1 MRRSVKFAPLVLMT
15 AVAMSCSDS
24 TAPNQ
29 RPVATISSPS
39 TGSQAFAGDPVT
51 FVGSATDPESGS
63 LTGDALLWQSDLDGV
78 LGNGTSVTRSDL
90 STGTHQITLAAAD
103 PAGGNGTASISVSIV
118 ENQAPTVAITSP
130 ADGTQVLLGAEVTL
144 VGSAIDTE
152 DGALGGD
159 DVTWES
165 SLDGQLGT
173 GTQLATSSL
182 SQGTHT
188 ITLTAEDSRGLEG
201 SNGIELEVL
210 ANGLP
215 AVTIDQPAT
224 GSNFLDTDAIS
235 FVGSATDDEDGAL
248 TGSSLVWNSS
258 LDGDFAT
265 GEAPAALTLSAG
277 IHLVTLTATDAQGQ
291 EGTNSVSITVENTQG
306 DLYEDDNTSGDAG
319 TIASGEIQER
329 NIRPAA
335 DEDWLTFT
343 LTESSVVV
351 LETRGEP
358 GDDTV
363 LELYDDLLNLI
374 EEDDDGGLNSN
385 SRIARVCG
393 TNELPAGTYFARVT
407 SFESGITI
415 SDYEI
420 AYTSA
425 ACATFDDSQPGYD
438 LEVRY
443 LGTPPSASQQQTFE
457 DAAARWAELII
468 GDVADEIVLEPF
480 APTCFGE
487 QLDPIFEQLDDLVVF
502 ARVIALDG
510 PGGILGQAGPCFIR
524 TPTGFPLVGLMSFD
538 EADVANL
545 EAGGAFDVVIL
556 HEMGHVVG
564 FGTLWDYLGLL
575 VDPTF
580 PTGTINDTHF
590 IGANALT
597 AFDDMGGASYP
608 DAKVPVENDNVNF
621 GGGSLNGHWRESVFN
636 NELMSPALNSAVDP
650 ISVLTVESLRD
661 LGYDVDETAAD
672 AYTLPGTP
680 LVAGGGTPKL
690 HFGDDMLIGQ
700 KLTPDRTGRL
710 RPLGGG
716 EEPNDKDAF

>member
-1 MRRSVKFAPLVLMT
+1 MQRFHGPEPAP
-15 AVAMSCSDS
+15 DRHD
-24 TAPNQ
+24 Q
-29 RPVATISSPS
+29 R
-39 TGSQAFAGDPVT
+39 AGERLS
-51 FVGSATDPESGS
+51 GLRWGTDAESGS
-63 LTGDALLWQSDLDGV
+63 LTGSALLWQSDLDGV
-78 LGNGTSVTRSDL
+78 LGSGGSVTRSDL
-90 STGTHQITLAAAD
+90 STGTHQITLAATD
-103 PAGGNGTASISVSIV
+103 PSGGNGTASISISIV

-130 ADGTQVLLGAEVTL
+130 ADGTQVLLGAEVSF

-152 DGALGGD
+152 DGALGGE
-159 DVTWES
+159 DVSWES
-165 SLDGQLGT
+165 SIDGQIGT
-173 GTQLATSSL
+173 GNQVATSSL
-182 SQGTHT
+182 SLGMHT
-188 ITLTAEDSRGLEG
+188 ITMSADDSRGLRG
-201 SNGIELEVL
+201 STEIDLEVL
-210 ANGLP
+210 ANGVP
-215 AVTIDQPAT
+215 SVTIDEPAT
-224 GSNFLDTDAIS
+224 NTNFLDTDAIS
-235 FVGSATDDEDGAL
+235 FSGSATDDEDGAL
-248 TGSSLVWNSS
+248 TGASLVWSS
-258 LDGDFAT
+258 NLDGDFAT
-265 GEAPAALTLSAG
+265 GEAPAALALSPG
-277 IHLVTLTATDAQGQ
+277 SHLITLTATDAQGQ
-291 EGTNSVSITVENTQG
+291 EGTASVSITIESTQG
-306 DLYEDDNTSGDAG
+306 DLFEDDDTSGDAG

-329 NIRPAA
+329 NIRPAT

-343 LTESSVVV
+343 LAEPSVVV

-358 GDDTV
+358 ADDTV

-374 EEDDDGGLNSN
+374 EEDDDGGLASN

-393 TNELPAGTYFARVT
+393 TNELPAGDYFVRVT

-415 SDYEI
+415 DDYEI

-425 ACATFDDSQPGYD
+425 ACSTFDDSQPGYD

-487 QLDPIFEQLDDLVVF
+487 QLEPIFEQLDDLVVF
-502 ARVIALDG
+502 ARVIELDG
-510 PGGILGQAGPCFIR
+510 PDGILGQAGPCFIR

-575 VDPTF
+575 VDPTST
-580 PTGTINDTHF
+580 TGTINDTHF
-590 IGANALT
+590 IGANAIT

-621 GGGSLNGHWRESVFN
+621 GLGSLNGHWRESVFN

-650 ISVLTVESLRD
+650 ISILTVESLRD
-661 LGYDVDETAAD
+661 LGYDVDESAAD
-672 AYTLPGTP
+672 SYTLPGTP
-680 LVAGGGTPKL
+680 LVAGGVTPKL
-690 HFGDDMLIGQ
+690 HFGDDLLIGQ

-716 EEPNDKDAF
+716 VEPGDKDSF